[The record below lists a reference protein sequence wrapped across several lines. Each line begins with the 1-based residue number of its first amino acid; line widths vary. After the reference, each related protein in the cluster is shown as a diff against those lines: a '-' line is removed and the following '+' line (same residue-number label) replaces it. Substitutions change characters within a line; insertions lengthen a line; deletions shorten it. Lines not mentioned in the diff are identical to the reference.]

1 MNVKENILHPDGGQY
16 GMSQPLRMST
26 KTILAYI
33 HAKLH
38 QKGTITIGYEQ
49 IRIQVPA
56 DLKFHLKPILV
67 ESSLRYIERN
77 HMKCLYNV
85 RHRLS
90 PSRAVQTH
98 EERLIRECNHYRLN

>member
-85 RHRLS
+85 RHRLLLHVRS
-90 PSRAVQTH
+90 KRT
-98 EERLIRECNHYRLN
+98 RRD